1 MNKRENGVY
10 YTVNNPFKHKEFIK
24 WYKEATNNTD
34 IILEPFAGGNNIPR
48 LVNETGVNKLNWI
61 SYDITPTH
69 KDVIQ
74 RDTIKDFPTGY
85 KTIITNPPYLD
96 KSSATYNKLYFP
108 DTIYNNVY
116 KHCIDIMLNN
126 SDYLAAIIP
135 DPFIT
140 DKDLKERVDTVISIN
155 ENIFTDTDQPVC
167 LALFTPDKTED
178 FIIYV
183 KDKKI
188 GYKKDI
194 EKFIPNVPK
203 QEWKFNDPNGIIHM
217 KAVDNKKTDS
227 KIKFMKTTDRIP
239 KATDRMYTT
248 ISTPNEIKDISKFI
262 DISNEVLNGFRYN
275 TQDTLMTSYRGLRDD
290 GFNRKRLSYNMA
302 RKILD
307 KAYELYLLQG

>member
-1 MNKRENGVY
+1 MKYTRRMGMNKRENGVY

-24 WYKEATNNTD
+24 WYNKATEDTD

-48 LVNETGVNKLNWI
+48 LVNETGVDKLNWL

-96 KSSATYNKLYFP
+96 KSSATYNKLSFP

-116 KHCIDIMLNN
+116 KHCIDIMLHN
-126 SDYLAAIIP
+126 SDYIAAIIP
-135 DPFIT
+135 DSFIT
-140 DKDLKERVDTVISIN
+140 DKDLKERLHTVISIN

-167 LALFTPDKTED
+167 LALFTPNKTDD

-183 KDKKI
+183 KDERI

-194 EKFIPNVPK
+194 EKFIPKAPK
-203 QEWKFNDPNGIIHM
+203 QEWKFNDVNGIIHM
-217 KAVDNKKTDS
+217 KAVDNKIDKMR
-227 KIKFMKTTDRIP
+227 FMLTSERVP
-239 KATDRMYTT
+239 KPSDRMYTT
-248 ISTPNEIKDISKFI
+248 ISTD
-262 DISNEVLNGFRYN
+262 
-275 TQDTLMTSYRGLRDD
+275 
-290 GFNRKRLSYNMA
+290 RKSVV
-302 RKILD
+302 
-307 KAYELYLLQG
+307 